1 MKEVIEKFY
10 CDLCEKEV
18 EKYDLTKLKIPLTKE
33 IETSY
38 DGITITKIK
47 TIRDTQVECCE
58 DCRIKLN
65 EAIDEIEWVESEE
78 EEEEPN
84 EEGGEEENTEGS
96 ENENEPLN
104 PTPTEP
110 NENNEGTEEEG

>member
-38 DGITITKIK
+38 DGIAITKIK
-47 TIRDTQVECCE
+47 TIMDTQIECCE

-78 EEEEPN
+78 EPN
-84 EEGGEEENTEGS
+84 EEDGEEENTEGS

-104 PTPTEP
+104 PNPTPTEP

>member
-78 EEEEPN
+78 EPN